1 MPKNKISIDY
11 SFLGKLLD
19 NLEEAGAS
27 IKEVTET
34 ALKAGKEIVNKEAE
48 AAMAKHKRTGRTAD
62 SIDKSDKVE
71 WSGSTAE
78 IDVGFH
84 IRQGGLP
91 SIFLMY
97 GTPRMQPDRRLYN
110 SIYGS
115 SINKKVQEVQ
125 QKALEE
131 LTKKMAGG

>member
-48 AAMAKHKRTGRTAD
+48 AAMTNHKRTGRTAD